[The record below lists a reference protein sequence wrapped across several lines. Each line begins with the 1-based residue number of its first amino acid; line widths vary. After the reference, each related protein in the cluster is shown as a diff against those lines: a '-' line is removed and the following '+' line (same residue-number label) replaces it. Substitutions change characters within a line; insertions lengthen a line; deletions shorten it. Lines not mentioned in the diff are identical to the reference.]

1 MRIHNQTQCNK
12 NIAKDKEKNLEN
24 KKQCITYKGI
34 PSMISSLLL
43 SRKLKI
49 NARRHR
55 DIVLKVLR
63 RKKKKP
69 IRTLI
74 FSKVFYQNWSGINFL
89 DKQTLWKKFANRAA
103 IQKILKK
110 KKFLPFEGKCPQALS
125 KFFNAC
131 IWNLERW

>member
-49 NARRHR
+49 NARRQR
-55 DIVLKVLR
+55 DIVLKVLT
-63 RKKKKP
+63 RKKK
-69 IRTLI
+69 
-74 FSKVFYQNWSGINFL
+74 SCQDSY
-89 DKQTLWKKFANRAA
+89 
-103 IQKILKK
+103 IQQSL
-110 KKFLPFEGKCPQALS
+110 LS
-125 KFFNAC
+125 KLK
-131 IWNLERW
+131 WN

>member
-1 MRIHNQTQCNK
+1 MHNQTQCNK

-49 NARRHR
+49 NARRQR

-63 RKKKKP
+63 RKKKS
-69 IRTLI
+69 L
-74 FSKVFYQNWSGINFL
+74 SGLLYSAKSSIKTEVELTF
-89 DKQTLWKKFANRAA
+89 
-103 IQKILKK
+103 
-110 KKFLPFEGKCPQALS
+110 
-125 KFFNAC
+125 
-131 IWNLERW
+131 

>member
-1 MRIHNQTQCNK
+1 MRIHNQIQCNK

-49 NARRHR
+49 NARRQQ

-63 RKKKKP
+63 GKKKA
-69 IRTLI
+69 
-74 FSKVFYQNWSGINFL
+74 YQDSY
-89 DKQTLWKKFANRAA
+89 
-103 IQKILKK
+103 IQQSL
-110 KKFLPFEGKCPQALS
+110 LS
-125 KFFNAC
+125 KLK
-131 IWNLERW
+131 WN